1 MNNLSPAAVID
12 WLRLWRLLQ
21 QSSSS
26 ASALLDAFATP
37 AAALAASPAQ
47 WRALGIAPA
56 SAQRL
61 AYWRAGNDP
70 ELAREMDE
78 RVAADLAWCEAPG
91 HALLTLDDADY
102 PPLLREIADPPPL
115 LFLKGDAALLALPQV
130 AIVGSRQPSLAG
142 KADAQAFA
150 GQLAGVGLVITSGM
164 ARGIDA
170 SAHAGAL
177 RAAGRTIAVLG
188 TGADRPYPRE
198 NGRLYEEI
206 VARGGLIVSE
216 FLPGALPLAMHFPR
230 RNRIIS
236 GLSLGVLVVEAAPE
250 SGSLITARLA
260 ADQGRSVWALPGS
273 RHHAQAQGCL
283 LLIREGATAVTTTT
297 HILEDLP
304 PMMGFLR
311 AQAGTGSAGPAAPSL
326 PPLQGDVLSVLEA
339 LGYERRHADWL
350 ITTTGQPPASVLRAL
365 SVLELAGLIAAVPGG
380 YERLA

>member
-1 MNNLSPAAVID
+1 MNSLSAATIID

-26 ASALLDAFATP
+26 MMALLDAFGTP

-47 WRALGIAPA
+47 WRALRVAPA

-70 ELAREMDE
+70 ELSREMDE
-78 RVAADLAWCEAPG
+78 TVAADLAWCETPG
-91 HALLTLDDADY
+91 NALLTLNDADY
-102 PPLLREIADPPPL
+102 PLLLREITDPPPL
-115 LFLKGDAALLALPQV
+115 LFLKGEASLLALPQV
-130 AIVGSRQPSLAG
+130 AIVGSRHPSLSG

-150 GQLAGVGLVITSGM
+150 GELAGVGLTITSGM

-177 RAAGRTIAVLG
+177 RAAGKTIAVLG

-198 NGRLYEEI
+198 NSRLYAEI
-206 VARGGLIVSE
+206 LAQGGLVVSE
-216 FLPGALPLAMHFPR
+216 FLPGTLPLPMHFPR

-260 ADQGRSVWALPGS
+260 AEQGRSVWALPGS
-273 RHHAQAQGCL
+273 RHHPQAQGCL
-283 LLIREGATAVTTTT
+283 MLIRDGAIAVTTTA

-311 AQAGTGSAGPAAPSL
+311 AQTTVSNAKPPL
-326 PPLQGDVLSVLEA
+326 PPLDRDVLCILEA

-350 ITTTGQPPASVLRAL
+350 IMVTGQPPACVLRAL
-365 SVLELAGLIAAVPGG
+365 SVLELAGLITAVPGG

>member
-1 MNNLSPAAVID
+1 MNNLSSATAID

-21 QSSSS
+21 QSSPST
-26 ASALLDAFATP
+26 AVLLDTFGTP
-37 AAALAASPAQ
+37 AAALAASPAH
-47 WRALGIAPA
+47 WRALGVAPA

-61 AYWRAGNDP
+61 AHWRAGNDP

-78 RVAADLAWCEAPG
+78 TVAADLAWCDIQG
-91 HALLTLDDADY
+91 NTLLTMDDVDY
-102 PPLLREIADPPPL
+102 PSLLREITDPPPL
-115 LFLKGDAALLALPQV
+115 LFLRGEMSLLALPQV
-130 AIVGSRQPSLAG
+130 AIVGSRHPSLSG

-150 GQLAGVGLVITSGM
+150 GELAGVGLTITSGM

-177 RAAGRTIAVLG
+177 RLAGKTIAVLG

-198 NGRLYEEI
+198 NSRLYEEI
-206 VARGGLIVSE
+206 LAQGGLIVSE
-216 FLPGALPLAMHFPR
+216 FLPGALPLPMHFPR

-260 ADQGRSVWALPGS
+260 AEQGRSVWALPGS
-273 RHHAQAQGCL
+273 RHHTQAQGCL
-283 LLIREGATAVTTTT
+283 MLIREGATAVTTTI

-311 AQAGTGSAGPAAPSL
+311 AQTTVSSAEPPL
-326 PPLQGDVLSVLEA
+326 PPLGRDVLCILEA

-350 ITTTGQPPASVLRAL
+350 ITATGQPPACVLRAL